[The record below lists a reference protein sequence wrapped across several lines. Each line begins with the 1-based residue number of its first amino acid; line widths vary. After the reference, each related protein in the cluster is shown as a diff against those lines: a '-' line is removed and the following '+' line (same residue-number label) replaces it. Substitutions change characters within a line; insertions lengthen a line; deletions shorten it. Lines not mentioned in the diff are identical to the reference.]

1 MVHTFLMFFCKLI
14 MKAVITQPTT
24 TVRML
29 TKTKI
34 ILDHNKIEP
43 SDMNQIM
50 NMHNWN
56 EFVAMEIHSVY

>member
-1 MVHTFLMFFCKLI
+1 

-50 NMHNWN
+50 NMHDWN
-56 EFVAMEIHSVY
+56 EFVAIEIHSVY